1 MSSERK
7 IASILPGRKGGY
19 KSSILHDFGELESP
33 GSTESVC
40 YTASDEVQSALTL
53 PCAALAAA
61 AAAAAFTKGS
71 SGSAAQRKQM
81 KYSSSSKENVICTT
95 AVLPFV

>member
-1 MSSERK
+1 MSSECK
-7 IASILPGRKGGY
+7 TASILPRWKGGY
-19 KSSILHDFGELESP
+19 KNSILQDFGELESP

-40 YTASDEVQSALTL
+40 YTASDEGQSALTL
-53 PCAALAAA
+53 PCAAL

-81 KYSSSSKENVICTT
+81 KHSSSSKENIVYTT
-95 AVLPFV
+95 AVLPLV

>member
-7 IASILPGRKGGY
+7 IASILPGWKGGY
-19 KSSILHDFGELESP
+19 KSSILQDFGELESP

-53 PCAALAAA
+53 PCVALAA

-81 KYSSSSKENVICTT
+81 KHSSSSKENVYTT
-95 AVLPFV
+95 AALLLV